1 MEIETMFNGKILVSV
16 MINYIYETKCL
27 RCDHVSERVYAEASA
42 EGFPAFTK
50 EMEERASRPYN
61 YACSACKKETIQ
73 IVIFYGGSSAP
84 VIAPRSYIMM
94 TD

>member
-27 RCDHVSERVYAEASA
+27 RCGHITERIYAEASS

-50 EMEERASRPYN
+50 EMEDRSSRPYG

-73 IVIFYGGSSAP
+73 MVIFYGSSSTP
-84 VIAPRSYIMM
+84 TVAPRSYIMM